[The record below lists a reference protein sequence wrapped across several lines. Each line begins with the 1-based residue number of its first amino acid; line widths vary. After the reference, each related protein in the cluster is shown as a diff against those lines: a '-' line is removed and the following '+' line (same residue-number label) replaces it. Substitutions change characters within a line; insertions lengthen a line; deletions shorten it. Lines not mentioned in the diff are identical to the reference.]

1 MTGPLEPSIMSIIN
15 IILSMDLHSPK
26 AQNKNNTSSVIH
38 YGGSLDLID
47 DFFLFLETNNYSPET
62 VYNYKKDFLIFDSFL
77 KSRNLRIKDMNKRII
92 FEFKAYLVS
101 DERKTATMGK
111 ESELRLSPSSINRCL
126 SAVRAYI
133 RFLIDQ
139 EYDCPVAPDQFK
151 MVKKE
156 RPHPNVA
163 DLNELIS
170 LIESPS
176 ILESD
181 PVIGARNRAMLEA
194 LFATGMRISELL
206 NLNRRDLDNSGRI
219 FIIGKGR
226 KQRFVYLTERAQLF
240 LDQYLSL
247 RKDNQQAL
255 FVPTK
260 GRNINKAQRRISS
273 NYLQER
279 IKRYREKLKI
289 NLPTSAHSLRHG
301 FATYLA
307 EEGASPAAIQILL
320 GHESLNTTTR
330 YVNASD
336 RFAQETHRKYH
347 PLAEKPENNGKI

>member
-1 MTGPLEPSIMSIIN
+1 MNTPLPVEN
-15 IILSMDLHSPK
+15 NYLH
-26 AQNKNNTSSVIH
+26 
-38 YGGSLDLID
+38 LDLID

-62 VYNYKKDFLIFDSFL
+62 IYSYKKDLLCLDNFLR
-77 KSRNLRIKDMNKRII
+77 SRNIYIKDMDKRLI

-101 DERKTATMGK
+101 ANRETATNHQK
-111 ESELRLSPSSINRCL
+111 SLVRLSSASVNRCL

-133 RFLIDQ
+133 NFLIDQ
-139 EYDCPVAPDQFK
+139 DYHTPVVPNQFK

-156 RPHPNVA
+156 KPHPNVA
-163 DLNELIS
+163 ELNELIS

-176 ILESD
+176 ILEKD
-181 PVIGARNRAMLEA
+181 PIISSRNRAMLEV
-194 LFATGMRISELL
+194 LFSTGMRISELL
-206 NLNRRDLDNSGRI
+206 NLNKRDIDSSGRI
-219 FIIGKGR
+219 FITGKGR
-226 KQRFVYLTERAQLF
+226 KQRFVYMTDRAQFYLE
-240 LDQYLSL
+240 QYLAL
-247 RKDNQQAL
+247 RNDTQQAL

-260 GRNINKAQRRISS
+260 GRNIAKAQRRIST
-273 NYLQER
+273 NYLQEK

-301 FATYLA
+301 FATYMA
-307 EEGASPAAIQILL
+307 EEGASPSALQILL

-347 PLAEKPENNGKI
+347 PLARKSK

>member
-1 MTGPLEPSIMSIIN
+1 
-15 IILSMDLHSPK
+15 
-26 AQNKNNTSSVIH
+26 
-38 YGGSLDLID
+38 
-47 DFFLFLETNNYSPET
+47 
-62 VYNYKKDFLIFDSFL
+62 
-77 KSRNLRIKDMNKRII
+77 
-92 FEFKAYLVS
+92 
-101 DERKTATMGK
+101 
-111 ESELRLSPSSINRCL
+111 
-126 SAVRAYI
+126 
-133 RFLIDQ
+133 
-139 EYDCPVAPDQFK
+139 

-163 DLNELIS
+163 DLNELIT

-181 PVIGARNRAMLEA
+181 SVISARNRAMLEV

-206 NLNRRDLDNSGRI
+206 KLNKIDLDGSGKI
-219 FIIGKGR
+219 FIVGKGR

-255 FVPTK
+255 FIPTK

-289 NLPTSAHSLRHG
+289 N
-301 FATYLA
+301 
-307 EEGASPAAIQILL
+307 
-320 GHESLNTTTR
+320 
-330 YVNASD
+330 
-336 RFAQETHRKYH
+336 
-347 PLAEKPENNGKI
+347 

>member
-1 MTGPLEPSIMSIIN
+1 MTATCGFVIMSIIN
-15 IILSMDLHSPK
+15 LILSMDSRSPK
-26 AQNKNNTSSVIH
+26 AQNQENNRINNYSN
-38 YGGSLDLID
+38 LDLID

-62 VYNYKKDFLIFDSFL
+62 VYNYKKDLLHFDNFL
-77 KSRNLRIKDMNKRII
+77 KSRNIYIKDMNKRLI
-92 FEFKAYLVS
+92 FEFKAYLAS
-101 DERKTATMGK
+101 DNRETATTHRQ
-111 ESELRLSPSSINRCL
+111 SSTRLSSASINRCL
-126 SAVRAYI
+126 SAVRAYVL
-133 RFLIDQ
+133 FLIDQ
-139 EYDCPVAPDQFK
+139 EYECPVVPDQFK
-151 MVKKE
+151 MVKREK
-156 RPHPNVA
+156 PHPNVA
-163 DLNELIS
+163 DLSELIN

-176 ILESD
+176 KLEKDSF
-181 PVIGARNRAMLEA
+181 IASRNRVMLEM

-206 NLNRRDLDNSGRI
+206 NLNRRDIDDSGRI
-219 FIIGKGR
+219 FITGKGR
-226 KQRFVYLTERAQLF
+226 KQRFVYLTERAQSL
-240 LDQYLSL
+240 LEQYMAL
-247 RKDNQQAL
+247 RTDNQQAL
-255 FVPTK
+255 FIPKK
-260 GRNINKAQRRISS
+260 GRNINKSQRRIST

-347 PLAEKPENNGKI
+347 PLSEKLEK

>member
-1 MTGPLEPSIMSIIN
+1 
-15 IILSMDLHSPK
+15 MDSHSPEP
-26 AQNKNNTSSVIH
+26 QNLKNDQQTNNYSN
-38 YGGSLDLID
+38 LDLID
-47 DFFLFLETNNYSPET
+47 DFFLFLQTNNYSPET
-62 VYNYKKDFLIFDSFL
+62 VYNYKKDLLHFDNFL
-77 KSRNLRIKDMNKRII
+77 KSRQIYIKDMNKRLI
-92 FEFKAYLVS
+92 FEFKAYLAS
-101 DERKTATMGK
+101 DGRETPTTHREAAV
-111 ESELRLSPSSINRCL
+111 RLSSASINRCL

-133 RFLIDQ
+133 LFLIDQ
-139 EYDCPVAPDQFK
+139 EYNCPVVPDQFK
-151 MVKKE
+151 MVKRE

-163 DLNELIS
+163 DLNELIA

-176 ILESD
+176 TLEQD
-181 PVIGARNRAMLEA
+181 PVIGARNRAMLEV

-206 NLNRRDLDNSGRI
+206 NLNKRDLDGSGRI
-219 FIIGKGR
+219 FITGKGR
-226 KQRFVYLTERAQLF
+226 KQRFVYLTERAQVF
-240 LDQYLSL
+240 LDQYLAL
-247 RKDNQQAL
+247 RNDNQQAL

-260 GRNINKAQRRISS
+260 GKNIKKAQRRISP

-336 RFAQETHRKYH
+336 RFAQETHRKFH
-347 PLAEKPENNGKI
+347 PLR

>member
-1 MTGPLEPSIMSIIN
+1 
-15 IILSMDLHSPK
+15 MDSRSPK
-26 AQNKNNTSSVIH
+26 AENLKNNQANNYSN
-38 YGGSLDLID
+38 LDLID

-62 VYNYKKDFLIFDSFL
+62 IYNYKKDLLHFDNFL
-77 KSRNLRIKDMNKRII
+77 KSRHIYIKDMNKRLI
-92 FEFKAYLVS
+92 FEFKAYLAS
-101 DERKTATMGK
+101 DNRETPTKHQQPTT
-111 ESELRLSPSSINRCL
+111 RLSSASINRCL

-133 RFLIDQ
+133 LFLIDQ
-139 EYDCPVAPDQFK
+139 EYDCPVVPDQFK
-151 MVKKE
+151 MVKRE

-163 DLNELIS
+163 ELNELIA

-176 ILESD
+176 KLEKD
-181 PVIGARNRAMLEA
+181 PFIAARNRAMLEM

-206 NLNRRDLDNSGRI
+206 NLNRRDIDDSGRI
-219 FIIGKGR
+219 FITGKGR
-226 KQRFVYLTERAQLF
+226 KQRFVYLTERSQEL
-240 LDQYLSL
+240 LDQYMGL

-255 FVPTK
+255 FVPKK
-260 GRNINKAQRRISS
+260 GKNIIKAQRRIST

-336 RFAQETHRKYH
+336 RFAQETHRKFH
-347 PLAEKPENNGKI
+347 PLAEKTEK